1 MTARTVQILQ
11 HKHVQPEEPNQRL
24 LSTLDASPFDQVLM
38 SAAPCKRC
46 TEPQGWH
53 VSLIGTLIMVPRQVL
68 QSTPS
73 RAAHIDDDDDGWRSS
88 ELCHFIWV
96 HGHLPSAWLSWL
108 RILGM
113 TSLEVCW
120 SIDNLRVPMSSPH
133 VVNLNVNHRCCEM
146 SLADQPEM

>member
-11 HKHVQPEEPNQRL
+11 HKHVQPGEPSQRL
-24 LSTLDASPFDQVLM
+24 LSTLDASSFDQVSM
-38 SAAPCKRC
+38 SAALYKTC

-53 VSLIGTLIMVPRQVL
+53 VEPHWCAHI
-68 QSTPS
+68 QSCLVEYFRTQ

-88 ELCHFIWV
+88 EPCHFIWV
-96 HGHLPSAWLSWL
+96 HGRLPSAWLSWL

-120 SIDNLRVPMSSPH
+120 SIDNLHAPMSSPQ
-133 VVNLNVNHRCCEM
+133 VVTLNFNHRCCEM
-146 SLADQPEM
+146 PLADQPEV